1 MAGTEQQAG
10 KAQGVTGA
18 LVRIAG
24 PMIEASGMP
33 GVQMGEIVRVGKM
46 GLMGEVIRIDGE
58 KVFAQVFENTDGMY
72 LGEPVVATGEALTVE
87 LGPGLLAS
95 TFDGIQRPLPSLRD
109 MAGDYIGRGLTAV
122 ALDREKNWAF
132 VPKAN
137 VGQEVMGGDILGTV
151 QETEAI
157 EHRILVPPGVTG
169 TIKSIAAAGEY
180 TITETVAT
188 LEDGAELAMMH
199 KSPVKVPRPCAK
211 KLLPVEPFLTGQ
223 RVLDMLFPI
232 AKGGSAIVPG
242 GFGTGKT
249 VVEQSLSK
257 HCDAQVIVYVGCGER
272 GNEMAEVLTE
282 FPELIDPNTGD
293 SLMNRTI
300 LVVNTS
306 NMPVAA
312 RDASVYTGMTLAE
325 YYRDQ
330 GYGVALMAD
339 STSRWAEA
347 LREISSRLEEMPGE
361 EGYPTYLSQRVA
373 AFYERCGNVICCGS
387 DAEGDNPRMG
397 SLSAVGAVSPPGG
410 DYSEPVTQISQRVAG
425 ALWALDTT
433 LAYSRHYPAINWNT
447 SYSLYYDGLKPW
459 FDENAPTGWNARR
472 QQATALLQRD
482 TELQAV
488 VQLVGPDAL
497 PDSERM
503 VLEIAKTIKEVFL
516 QQNAFSDT
524 DGTCSIEKT
533 LGLLEMLMI
542 YYEECKG
549 VLKREVPLARIMEL
563 PVREEIARMR
573 DEPNEGFVE
582 KKDAIVEK
590 FRQILG
596 ALEVQGR
603 TRQEEK
609 VEV

>member
-1 MAGTEQQAG
+1 
-10 KAQGVTGA
+10 
-18 LVRIAG
+18 
-24 PMIEASGMP
+24 MIEAGGMP
-33 GVQMGEIVRVGKM
+33 GVQMGEIVRVGRM

-58 KVFAQVFENTDGMY
+58 KIVAQVFENTDGML

-109 MAGDYIGRGLTAV
+109 MAGDFIGRGLTAV
-122 ALDREKNWAF
+122 ALDREKKWAF
-132 VPKAN
+132 APTAET
-137 VGQEVMGGDILGTV
+137 GQAVVGGDTLGTV
-151 QETEAI
+151 QETGAI

-169 TIKSIAAAGEY
+169 TLQRVAAAGEY
-180 TITETVAT
+180 TVTDTIAT
-188 LEDGAELAMMH
+188 LEDGTELAMMH

-211 KLLPVEPFLTGQ
+211 KLPPVEPFLTGQ

-282 FPELIDPNTGD
+282 FPELTDPVTGD

-330 GYGVALMAD
+330 GYDVALMAD

-373 AFYERCGNVICCGS
+373 AFYERCGKVICDGS
-387 DAEGDNPRMG
+387 EADGDDPRMG
-397 SLSAVGAVSPPGG
+397 SITAVGAVSPPGG

-433 LAYSRHYPAINWNT
+433 LAYSRHYPAINWNI
-447 SYSLYYDGLKPW
+447 SYSLYFDGLRSW
-459 FDENAPTGWNARR
+459 FDENAPAGWNARR
-472 QQATALLQRD
+472 QQAMTLLQHD
-482 TELQAV
+482 TELQGV

-497 PDSERM
+497 PDTERLI
-503 VLEIAKTIKEVFL
+503 LEIAKMLKEVFL
-516 QQNAFSDT
+516 QQNAFSDD
-524 DGTCSIEKT
+524 DGTCSVEKN
-533 LGLLEMLMI
+533 LGLLEILMI
-542 YYEECKG
+542 FYEECG
-549 VLKREVPLARIMEL
+549 EVLKREVPLARIMEL

-573 DEPNEGFVE
+573 DEPNEGFTE
-582 KKDAIVEK
+582 KKNAIVEK
-590 FRQILG
+590 FKQILEG
-596 ALEVQGR
+596 LEAKGR
-603 TRQEEK
+603 GSKDEG
-609 VEV
+609 